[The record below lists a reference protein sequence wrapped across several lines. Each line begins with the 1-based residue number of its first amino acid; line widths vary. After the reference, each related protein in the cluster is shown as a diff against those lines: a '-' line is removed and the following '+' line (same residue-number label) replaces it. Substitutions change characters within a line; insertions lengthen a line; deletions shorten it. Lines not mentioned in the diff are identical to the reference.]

1 MTWRE
6 RLYDSVIRL
15 VGGST
20 GPLLRRHPRLRER
33 FSERYGNWSLRTDS
47 SYIWIHGA
55 SAGELRGL
63 VRLIPWIRSRYPHDK
78 ILITS
83 FSLAGITAYESEA
96 DEARLITFDSAPWI
110 ERAVGGVQIKLFL
123 FGEMEIWPLLISK
136 LAQRDIPICMV
147 NARVEVRNV
156 QKYRM
161 LSFLFPRLF
170 SQISKVLVVS
180 ESMKERFLSLGV
192 APERVQ
198 TTGNTKYDREPL
210 AEEDVSAIKALC
222 DSLSQTQ
229 IITLGSVHPGEE
241 TWWLTQLAQMGAP
254 VGSSEQPL
262 LVIAPRHIEKVEY
275 FREQI
280 EARGLAYEYSSK
292 IIESPAVS
300 PSVLLVDEF
309 GVLERYYAIS
319 DFAFIGGTLVAV
331 GGHNPFEPAPY
342 KVPVGIGPH
351 TSKIVS
357 EMKVLKEHDAFV
369 EIKHESDVE
378 RVLYQVVSQSP
389 DIIDKGEK
397 LFQAWMSARGAVQ
410 KVEYALNELLEI
422 QASRLQFSQGGG
434 Q

>member
-15 VGGST
+15 VVRSAS
-20 GPLLRRHPRLRER
+20 PLLRHHPRLRER
-33 FSERYGNWSLRTDS
+33 FSERYGYWNLNTDS

-63 VRLIPWIRSRYPHDK
+63 VRLIPWIRRRYPDGK

-83 FSLAGITAYESEA
+83 FSLAGITAHESEA

-110 ERAVGGVQIKLFL
+110 ERALGGVQIRLFL

-136 LAQRDIPICMV
+136 LAQRNIPICMV
-147 NARVEVRNV
+147 NARVETRNI
-156 QKYRM
+156 QKYRRF
-161 LSFLFPRLF
+161 SFLFPSLF

-180 ESMKERFLSLGV
+180 ESMKERFISLGV
-192 APERVQ
+192 PRARVQ

-210 AEEDVSAIKALC
+210 AEDDIGAIRALC
-222 DSLSQTQ
+222 DCLPQTR

-241 TWWLTQLAQMGAP
+241 AWWLNQLVQRGALA
-254 VGSSEQPL
+254 GSSEQPL
-262 LVIAPRHIEKVEY
+262 LVIVPRHLEKIEY
-275 FREQI
+275 FQEQLK
-280 EARGLAYEYSSK
+280 ARGLAYECSSK
-292 IIESPAVS
+292 IMKSPKARA
-300 PSVLLVDEF
+300 SVLLVDEF
-309 GVLERYYAIS
+309 GVLEKYYAVS
-319 DFAFIGGTLVAV
+319 DFAFIGGTLVAI

-342 KVPVGIGPH
+342 RIPIGIGPH

-357 EMKVLKEHDAFV
+357 EMKVLKEYDAFI
-369 EIKHESDVE
+369 EIKHESDVAG
-378 RVLYQVVSQSP
+378 VLNQVVSQSA
-389 DIIDKGEK
+389 DITSKGDR

-410 KVEYALNELLEI
+410 KVEHALNELLETPDSFLHF
-422 QASRLQFSQGGG
+422 SRGGG

>member
-1 MTWRE
+1 
-6 RLYDSVIRL
+6 
-15 VGGST
+15 
-20 GPLLRRHPRLRER
+20 
-33 FSERYGNWSLRTDS
+33 
-47 SYIWIHGA
+47 
-55 SAGELRGL
+55 LRGL
-63 VRLIPWIRSRYPHDK
+63 VRLIPWIRRRYPDGK

-96 DEARLITFDSAPWI
+96 DEARLITFDSVPWI
-110 ERAVGGVQIKLFL
+110 ERAVGGIQIKLFL

-147 NARVEVRNV
+147 NARVEARNIK
-156 QKYRM
+156 KYRRF
-161 LSFLFPRLF
+161 SFLFPRLF

-180 ESMKERFLSLGV
+180 QSMKERFISLGV
-192 APERVQ
+192 ASERIQ
-198 TTGNTKYDREPL
+198 ITGNTKYDREPL
-210 AEEDVSAIKALC
+210 ADEDVSAIKAIC
-222 DSLSQTQ
+222 DSLPQTR
-229 IITLGSVHPGEE
+229 IVTLGSVHPGEE
-241 TWWLTQLAQMGAP
+241 AWWLNQLTPIEAP
-254 VGSSEQPL
+254 AGSSEPPL
-262 LVIAPRHIEKVEY
+262 LIIAPRHVEKVEY

-280 EARGLAYEYSSK
+280 EARGLAYEYSSQ
-292 IIESPAVS
+292 IMDSPKVS
-300 PSVLLVDEF
+300 PSILLVDEF
-309 GVLERYYAIS
+309 GVLEKYYAIS

-342 KVPVGIGPH
+342 RVPVGIGPH

-389 DIIDKGEK
+389 DITDKGEK

-422 QASRLQFSQGGG
+422 QDSRLQFSQGGG